1 MSNDD
6 TTAAQAETTGEP
18 IAFDYF
24 DRAWHLPPAVRL
36 SHQRALQRNPSNV
49 GIVDAFL
56 SAEEIADLNKI
67 DPTADELDE
76 FTDVM
81 LERLGLKNSGN

>member
-1 MSNDD
+1 MSND
-6 TTAAQAETTGEP
+6 TAAQAEATGE
-18 IAFDYF
+18 ALTFDYF
-24 DRAWHLPPAVRL
+24 DRTWHLPAAVRL

-56 SAEEIADLNKI
+56 SSDDVEALNKI
-67 DPTADELDE
+67 DPTADELDA

>member
-1 MSNDD
+1 MSND
-6 TTAAQAETTGEP
+6 TAAQAEATGE
-18 IAFDYF
+18 ALTFDYF
-24 DRAWHLPPAVRL
+24 DRTWHLPASVRL

-56 SAEEIADLNKI
+56 SADDVEVLNKI
-67 DPTADELDE
+67 DPTAEELDA

-81 LERLGLKNSGN
+81 LERLGLKNAGN

>member
-1 MSNDD
+1 MSD
-6 TTAAQAETTGEP
+6 TTAAQAEATGE
-18 IAFDYF
+18 ALTFDYF
-24 DRAWHLPPAVRL
+24 DRTWHLPAAVRL

-56 SAEEIADLNKI
+56 SADEAAELDKI
-67 DPTADELDE
+67 DPTADEIDA

-81 LERLGLKNSGN
+81 LERLGLKNSGNS